1 VAVVVRALEALLP
14 ADLGRDFRFLWSAA
28 TLTNLADG
36 VLLAAG
42 PLLVASL
49 TREPFAVAMAVFAQR
64 IPWVLFGV
72 VAGAIIDRVDRRRL
86 LITVNALRVVVAGL
100 LGLAIAV
107 DATTLAVVY
116 LALFLLGTAETFADN
131 AKTVAIAVVVPR
143 AGLGRANARLYG
155 SGIVG
160 NQLAGPPLGALLFG
174 LGIVLPFALNA
185 LLLLAAVLLLVPIRL
200 PRSATAGPR
209 QLRHEVAEGLRW
221 LWSNAP
227 VRTLAILITVF
238 NVTFGAAFSVWVL
251 YALERL
257 GLSEV
262 GFGLLMTASA
272 LGGLV
277 GTASY
282 GTLEQRFGYAT
293 LLRVGLVVECLTHL
307 VLALTRSPAVA
318 GLVMAAFGMH
328 AVVWGTTSTTVRQR
342 VVPAL
347 LLGRVTSVYMIG
359 SVGALSLGTLLGG
372 AIAQRYGI
380 LAPFV
385 FAAIGAT
392 ATTAVVWRSIGNIAA
407 AADAAEPASGP

>member
-1 VAVVVRALEALLP
+1 VVVRALEALLP
-14 ADLGRDFRFLWSAA
+14 ADLGRDFRFLWSAG

-36 VLLAAG
+36 ILLAAG

-100 LGLAIAV
+100 LALVIAV

-116 LALFLLGTAETFADN
+116 LALFLLGAAETFADN

-174 LGIVLPFALNA
+174 VGMAWPFALNA
-185 LLLLAAVLLLVPIRL
+185 LLLLAAVLLLLPIRL
-200 PRSATAGPR
+200 PGSTKPGTRR
-209 QLRHEVAEGLRW
+209 LRHEVSEGLRW

-238 NVTFGAAFSVWVL
+238 NITFGAAFSVWVL

-277 GTASY
+277 GTALY
-282 GTLEQRFGYAT
+282 GTLELRFGYAT

-307 VLALTRSPAVA
+307 VLALTRAPVVA
-318 GLVMAAFGMH
+318 ALVMAAFGMH
-328 AVVWGTTSTTVRQR
+328 AVVWGTTSTTIRQR

-359 SVGALSLGTLLGG
+359 SVGAMSLGTLLGG

-407 AADAAEPASGP
+407 AADAAEPATGP

>member
-1 VAVVVRALEALLP
+1 VV
-14 ADLGRDFRFLWSAA
+14 
-28 TLTNLADG
+28 
-36 VLLAAG
+36 
-42 PLLVASL
+42 
-49 TREPFAVAMAVFAQR
+49 
-64 IPWVLFGV
+64 
-72 VAGAIIDRVDRRRL
+72 
-86 LITVNALRVVVAGL
+86 GL
-100 LGLAIAV
+100 LGLAIALDTFGLV
-107 DATTLAVVY
+107 VVY

-143 AGLGRANARLYG
+143 AGLGRANARLHG
-155 SGIVG
+155 SSIVG

-174 LGIVLPFALNA
+174 LGMAWPFALNA
-185 LLLLAAVLLLVPIRL
+185 LVLLAAVLLLVPIRL
-200 PRSATAGPR
+200 PGNGTPR
-209 QLRHEVAEGLRW
+209 TRRLRHEVTEGLRW

-262 GFGLLMTASA
+262 GFGLLMTAGA

-277 GTASY
+277 GTALY
-282 GTLEQRFGYAT
+282 GMLERRFGYAT
-293 LLRVGLVVECLTHL
+293 LLRVGLVVESLTHL
-307 VLALTRSPAVA
+307 VLALTRSPVVA
-318 GLVMAAFGMH
+318 GLVLTAFGTH

-342 VVPAL
+342 VVPPL

-372 AIAQRYGI
+372 VIAQRYGI

-385 FAAIGAT
+385 FAAVGAA
-392 ATTAVVWRSIGNIAA
+392 ATTAVVWRSIGNIAE
-407 AADAAEPASGP
+407 AADAAEPAPGR

>member
-1 VAVVVRALEALLP
+1 VVVRALEALLP
-14 ADLGRDFRFLWSAA
+14 ADLGRDFRFLWSAG

-36 VLLAAG
+36 ILLAAG

-100 LGLAIAV
+100 LALVIAV
-107 DATTLAVVY
+107 DATTLAIVY
-116 LALFLLGTAETFADN
+116 LALFLLGAAETFADN

-174 LGIVLPFALNA
+174 VGMAWPFALNA
-185 LLLLAAVLLLVPIRL
+185 LLLLAAVLLLLPIRL
-200 PRSATAGPR
+200 PGSATPGTR
-209 QLRHEVAEGLRW
+209 RLRHEVSEGLRW

-238 NVTFGAAFSVWVL
+238 NITFGAAFSVWVL

-277 GTASY
+277 GTALY
-282 GTLEQRFGYAT
+282 GTLELRFGYAT

-307 VLALTRSPAVA
+307 VLALTRAPVVA
-318 GLVMAAFGMH
+318 ALVMAAFGMH
-328 AVVWGTTSTTVRQR
+328 AVVWGTTSTTIRQR

-359 SVGALSLGTLLGG
+359 SVGAMSLGTLLGG

>member
-1 VAVVVRALEALLP
+1 MAGRRPFEALLP
-14 ADLGRDFRFLWSAA
+14 AALGRDFRFLWSSG
-28 TLTNLADG
+28 TLTDLSDG

-49 TREPFAVAMAVFAQR
+49 TREPFAVAMAVFTQR

-100 LGLAIAV
+100 LGLVIAF

-174 LGIVLPFALNA
+174 LGMAWPFALNV
-185 LLLLAAVLLLVPIRL
+185 LLLLAGVVLLVPIRL
-200 PRSATAGPR
+200 PGGPTTGTR
-209 QLRHEVAEGLRW
+209 HLRHEVAEGLRW

-262 GFGLLMTASA
+262 GFGLLMTAGA

-277 GTASY
+277 GTALY
-282 GTLEQRFGYAT
+282 GTLERRFGYAT

-318 GLVMAAFGMH
+318 GLVMAAFGTH
-328 AVVWGTTSTTVRQR
+328 AVVWGTTSTTIRQR
-342 VVPAL
+342 VVPSL

-359 SVGALSLGTLLGG
+359 SVGALSLGTLIGG

-385 FAAIGAT
+385 FAAIGAS
-392 ATTAVVWRSIGNIAA
+392 ATTVVVWRSIGNIAA
-407 AADAAEPASGP
+407 AADAAEPAT